1 MSEDIECPHCGLHSS
16 VGFELFHPY
25 HVSAHKENIYPRVS
39 LEYGHCPSKACQRL
53 IVRTVKEEKRGTQ
66 SIECVVPAVT
76 PVRLTGTVDP
86 DIVSQYRKAKRILP
100 IDQNASAAMSRRCL
114 QMLLHKFFRI
124 EKSNLKE
131 EIQELLDS
139 RHLPSYLA
147 EDIDR
152 IRKIGNFGAHP
163 GKGIDLPDNA
173 SRDEAEWSLE
183 ILEDLFEH
191 IAGREKSRRRNE
203 QFDRDHPEKKRP
215 GA

>member
-1 MSEDIECPHCGLHSS
+1 MSEDIECPHCGVYAS
-16 VGFELFHPY
+16 VGFETFEPY
-25 HVSAHKENIYPRVS
+25 DVLANKRSAYPRVS
-39 LEYGHCPSKACQRL
+39 VEYGHCPSTECWRL
-53 IVRTVKEEKRGTQ
+53 IVRTVKEGEKGIQ
-66 SIECVVPAVT
+66 SIEYAIPTAT
-76 PVRLTGTVDP
+76 TAESTGAVDP
-86 DIVSQYRKAKRILP
+86 DIVSQYRKAKRILS

-124 EKSNLKE
+124 EKANLKE

-147 EDIDR
+147 GDIDR

-163 GKGIDLPDNA
+163 GKGIDLPDNV
-173 SRDEAEWSLE
+173 SKDEAEWSLE

-203 QFDRDHPEKKRP
+203 QFDRDHPKKNKP
-215 GA
+215 GV